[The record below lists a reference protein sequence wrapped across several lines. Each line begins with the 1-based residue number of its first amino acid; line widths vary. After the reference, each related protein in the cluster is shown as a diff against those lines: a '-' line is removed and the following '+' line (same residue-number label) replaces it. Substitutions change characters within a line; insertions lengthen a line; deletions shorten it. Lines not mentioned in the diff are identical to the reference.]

1 MSYIKGLGTF
11 TKEQEEALFDI
22 SPAEIRSLPLD
33 RRVELAYQHLDND
46 ARKKEAFWTAVEGFA
61 TGMIPLLAFLGIT
74 KLTK

>member
-1 MSYIKGLGTF
+1 MSYIKGLGAF
-11 TKEQEEALFDI
+11 SKEQEEALFDI
-22 SPAEIRSLPLD
+22 TPKEIRTLPLD
-33 RRVELAYQHLDND
+33 RKLELAYQHLDTE